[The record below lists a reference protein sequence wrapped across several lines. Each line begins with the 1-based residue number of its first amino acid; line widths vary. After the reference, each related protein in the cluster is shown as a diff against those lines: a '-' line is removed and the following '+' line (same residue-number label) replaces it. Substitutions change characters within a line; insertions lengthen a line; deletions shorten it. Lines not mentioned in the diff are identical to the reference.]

1 MTSLLFIL
9 LLAGLAW
16 FWFDSIRAKEMATKT
31 AAHACQGINA
41 QLLDQ
46 TVALK
51 SIRPLRNKQGRL
63 QLERRFNFE
72 FSLDRQERSSG
83 RVILLGQKISGIQLD
98 RADGTTIL

>member
-1 MTSLLFIL
+1 MSGLLFIL
-9 LLAGLAW
+9 SLACLAW
-16 FWFDSIRAKEMATKT
+16 FWFDSIRAKET
-31 AAHACQGINA
+31 AAQAASSACQSIGA

-51 SIRPLRNKQGRL
+51 SIRPIRNRQGRL

-83 RVILLGQKISGIQLD
+83 RIILQAQRVTGIQLD
-98 RADGTTIL
+98 SPDGTTIL